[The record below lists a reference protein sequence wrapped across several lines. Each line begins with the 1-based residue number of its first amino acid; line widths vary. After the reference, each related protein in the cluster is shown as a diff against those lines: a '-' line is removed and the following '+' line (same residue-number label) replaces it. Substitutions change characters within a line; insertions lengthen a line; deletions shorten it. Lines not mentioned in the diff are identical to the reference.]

1 MEKFHI
7 ADVPKTDRITHL
19 VDNLYAKM
27 PVIESARAKL
37 ITESYKA
44 TEDEPIITRRAKAF
58 AHILHNIPI
67 IIRDEELIVGSSTLA
82 PRGCQTFP
90 EYSFQWLEDELDTVA
105 TRTADPFYIA
115 EETKAEL
122 REVHKYWKGKTT
134 SELATS
140 YMAPEAILAIDHNIF
155 TPGNYFYNGVG
166 HVTVKYEEVL
176 AIGYEGI
183 IAKAQKELDEC
194 NVDIE
199 KMQRYAE
206 KAIVA
211 GNDNDARQF
220 LEKKQQ
226 LVSKQAALQQAYDL
240 AHGNAVKMKE
250 MHDKLVS
257 DMGEL
262 QSRRDAIR
270 AKVAVAKTQE
280 RLNKVGSSVAG
291 VSNNLSA
298 FDRMEEKAN
307 RMLDEANAMSELN
320 TTKDDVADLAAKY
333 DEDSSN
339 TGVDD
344 ELAALKARLGK

>member
-1 MEKFHI
+1 MAGIIKRFSDIMSANLNTLLDKAEDPEKMI
-7 ADVPKTDRITHL
+7 DQYLR
-19 VDNLYAKM
+19 NL
-27 PVIESARAKL
+27 ESDLGKV
-37 ITESYKA
+37 KA
-44 TEDEPIITRRAKAF
+44 E
-58 AHILHNIPI
+58 
-67 IIRDEELIVGSSTLA
+67 
-82 PRGCQTFP
+82 
-90 EYSFQWLEDELDTVA
+90 
-105 TRTADPFYIA
+105 TASVMA
-115 EETKAEL
+115 EETKCK
-122 REVHKYWKGKTT
+122 R
-134 SELATS
+134 
-140 YMAPEAILAIDHNIF
+140 
-155 TPGNYFYNGVG
+155 
-166 HVTVKYEEVL
+166 
-176 AIGYEGI
+176 
-183 IAKAQKELDEC
+183 ELDEC
-194 NVDIE
+194 NADIE
-199 KMQRYAE
+199 KLQRYAE

-226 LVSKQAALQQAYDL
+226 LVSKQTALQQAYDL

>member
-1 MEKFHI
+1 MAGIIKRFSDI
-7 ADVPKTDRITHL
+7 MSA
-19 VDNLYAKM
+19 NLNA
-27 PVIESARAKL
+27 L
-37 ITESYKA
+37 
-44 TEDEPIITRRAKAF
+44 
-58 AHILHNIPI
+58 
-67 IIRDEELIVGSSTLA
+67 
-82 PRGCQTFP
+82 
-90 EYSFQWLEDELDTVA
+90 LD
-105 TRTADPFYIA
+105 
-115 EETKAEL
+115 KAED
-122 REVHKYWKGKTT
+122 
-134 SELATS
+134 
-140 YMAPEAILAIDHNIF
+140 P
-155 TPGNYFYNGVG
+155 
-166 HVTVKYEEVL
+166 
-176 AIGYEGI
+176 
-183 IAKAQKELDEC
+183 
-194 NVDIE
+194 E
-199 KMQRYAE
+199 KMIDQYLRNLESDLGKE

-262 QSRRDAIR
+262 KSRRDAIR

-344 ELAALKARLGK
+344 ELAALKAKLGK

>member
-1 MEKFHI
+1 MAGIIKRFSDIMSANLNALLDKAEDPEKMI
-7 ADVPKTDRITHL
+7 DQYLR
-19 VDNLYAKM
+19 NL
-27 PVIESARAKL
+27 ESDLGKV
-37 ITESYKA
+37 KA
-44 TEDEPIITRRAKAF
+44 E
-58 AHILHNIPI
+58 
-67 IIRDEELIVGSSTLA
+67 
-82 PRGCQTFP
+82 
-90 EYSFQWLEDELDTVA
+90 
-105 TRTADPFYIA
+105 TASVMA
-115 EETKAEL
+115 EETKCK
-122 REVHKYWKGKTT
+122 R
-134 SELATS
+134 
-140 YMAPEAILAIDHNIF
+140 
-155 TPGNYFYNGVG
+155 
-166 HVTVKYEEVL
+166 
-176 AIGYEGI
+176 
-183 IAKAQKELDEC
+183 ELDEC
-194 NVDIE
+194 NADIE

-220 LEKKQQ
+220 LETKQR
-226 LVSKQAALQQAYDL
+226 LVSKQTALQQAYDL

-344 ELAALKARLGK
+344 ELAALKAKLGK

>member
-1 MEKFHI
+1 
-7 ADVPKTDRITHL
+7 
-19 VDNLYAKM
+19 
-27 PVIESARAKL
+27 
-37 ITESYKA
+37 
-44 TEDEPIITRRAKAF
+44 
-58 AHILHNIPI
+58 
-67 IIRDEELIVGSSTLA
+67 
-82 PRGCQTFP
+82 
-90 EYSFQWLEDELDTVA
+90 
-105 TRTADPFYIA
+105 
-115 EETKAEL
+115 
-122 REVHKYWKGKTT
+122 
-134 SELATS
+134 
-140 YMAPEAILAIDHNIF
+140 
-155 TPGNYFYNGVG
+155 
-166 HVTVKYEEVL
+166 
-176 AIGYEGI
+176 
-183 IAKAQKELDEC
+183 
-194 NVDIE
+194 
-199 KMQRYAE
+199 MQRSQCLCRF
-206 KAIVA
+206 AIVA

-344 ELAALKARLGK
+344 ELAALKAKLGK

>member
-1 MEKFHI
+1 MAGIIKRFSDIMSANLNTLLDKAEDPEKMI
-7 ADVPKTDRITHL
+7 DQYLR
-19 VDNLYAKM
+19 NL
-27 PVIESARAKL
+27 ESDLGKV
-37 ITESYKA
+37 KA
-44 TEDEPIITRRAKAF
+44 E
-58 AHILHNIPI
+58 
-67 IIRDEELIVGSSTLA
+67 
-82 PRGCQTFP
+82 
-90 EYSFQWLEDELDTVA
+90 
-105 TRTADPFYIA
+105 TASVMA
-115 EETKAEL
+115 EETKCK
-122 REVHKYWKGKTT
+122 R
-134 SELATS
+134 
-140 YMAPEAILAIDHNIF
+140 
-155 TPGNYFYNGVG
+155 
-166 HVTVKYEEVL
+166 
-176 AIGYEGI
+176 
-183 IAKAQKELDEC
+183 ELDEC

-226 LVSKQAALQQAYDL
+226 LVSKQTALQQAYDL

-344 ELAALKARLGK
+344 ELAALKAKLGK